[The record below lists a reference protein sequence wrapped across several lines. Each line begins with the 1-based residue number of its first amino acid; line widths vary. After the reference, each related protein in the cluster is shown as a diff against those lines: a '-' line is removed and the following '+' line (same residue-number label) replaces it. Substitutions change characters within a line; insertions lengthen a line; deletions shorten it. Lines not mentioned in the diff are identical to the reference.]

1 MGRYWMLRSQLNHAG
16 IALTPEQFRL
26 PCGHNRYSCEPFCR
40 SLSRSPRPF
49 RAMTPRHPSLKVG
62 VGLCN
67 PRARSAADGVKAHWR
82 NERASRKNRRSMQPK
97 GLV

>member
-1 MGRYWMLRSQLNHAG
+1 MLRSQLNDAG

-62 VGLCN
+62 WVCATLEHVL
-67 PRARSAADGVKAHWR
+67 RQM
-82 NERASRKNRRSMQPK
+82 ASRRIGEMKEHHAKTKDPCNQK
-97 GLV
+97 AW